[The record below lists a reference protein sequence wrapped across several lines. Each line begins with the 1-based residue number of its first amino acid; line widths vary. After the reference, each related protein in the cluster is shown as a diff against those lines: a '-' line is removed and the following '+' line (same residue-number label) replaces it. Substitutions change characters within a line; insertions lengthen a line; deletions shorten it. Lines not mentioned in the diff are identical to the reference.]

1 MAASARRAR
10 ALPSVVS
17 YSTRDVIDG
26 MPARIDVVVLITM
39 SCPLTII
46 FWIFILLPSG
56 WGMMA
61 WLKHARA
68 SQAHS
73 RMSVQHTGAP
83 GKATEHQERMTLRRA
98 RGGREAANFRAHR
111 T

>member
-1 MAASARRAR
+1 
-10 ALPSVVS
+10 
-17 YSTRDVIDG
+17 

-68 SQAHS
+68 S
-73 RMSVQHTGAP
+73 
-83 GKATEHQERMTLRRA
+83 
-98 RGGREAANFRAHR
+98 
-111 T
+111 